1 LLLNVLGLVADGHL
15 CEAGE
20 IDEGESED
28 VGGEDAKVDGDRRDA
43 GVLAGLGVRFP
54 DDFIPYLGKVV
65 KLLVWEMEELAPLV
79 GVVGVI
85 GLFIDLDSV
94 CSI

>member
-1 LLLNVLGLVADGHL
+1 LLLNVLGLVADRDL
-15 CEAGE
+15 CETGE
-20 IDEGESED
+20 IDEGEGED

-43 GVLAGLGVRFP
+43 SVLASLGVRFP

-65 KLLVWEMEELAPLV
+65 KLLVWEVEELAPLV

-85 GLFIDLDSV
+85 ALFIDLDTV
-94 CSI
+94 CSR

>member
-15 CEAGE
+15 GETGE
-20 IDEGESED
+20 IDEGEGED
-28 VGGEDAKVDGDRRDA
+28 VGGEDAKVDGDRRNA

-54 DDFIPYLGKVV
+54 NDFIPYLGKVV
-65 KLLVWEMEELAPLV
+65 KLLVWEVEELTPLV
-79 GVVGVI
+79 DVVGVI
-85 GLFIDLDSV
+85 ALFIDLDTV